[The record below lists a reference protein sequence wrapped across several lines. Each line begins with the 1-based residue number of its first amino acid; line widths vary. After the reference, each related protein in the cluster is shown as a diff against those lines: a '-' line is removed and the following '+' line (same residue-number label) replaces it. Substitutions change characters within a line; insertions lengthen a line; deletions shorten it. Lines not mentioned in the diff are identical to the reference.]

1 MRNRIFSGLIIGA
14 ALGAV
19 LSSAGALWANGSAT
33 LTGRVAAVD
42 VSVVFSEYQRQKD
55 LSEEFKNKK
64 DALDRENQSRRNAI
78 ETSQAQVD
86 RMDPNR
92 DPLYP
97 AKVRELLQMQIEYK
111 NWFDLNEADLAREV
125 GVWTAKIYNE
135 IVAAAGELA
144 QKDGIDLVV
153 YKDDFRPTNYN
164 VDQIRQQIAGRKI
177 LFASNAAD
185 ISSPLLEKLNA
196 QYRTQPRSN
205 MLQVPGAA
213 AAPAPAATT
222 PPAAANTNQPA
233 KKKP

>member
-1 MRNRIFSGLIIGA
+1 MRSRIFSGLIIGA
-14 ALGAV
+14 ALGAM
-19 LSSAGALWANGSAT
+19 LSSVGALWANGNAT

-135 IVAAAGELA
+135 IVTAAGDMA
-144 QKDGIDLVV
+144 QKEGIDLVV

-164 VDQIRQQIAGRKI
+164 VDQIRQQIAARKI
-177 LFASNAAD
+177 LFASTAAD
-185 ISSPLLEKLNA
+185 ISNQLLEKLNA
-196 QYRTQPRSN
+196 QYRTQPRTN

-213 AAPAPAATT
+213 AAPAPAVAT